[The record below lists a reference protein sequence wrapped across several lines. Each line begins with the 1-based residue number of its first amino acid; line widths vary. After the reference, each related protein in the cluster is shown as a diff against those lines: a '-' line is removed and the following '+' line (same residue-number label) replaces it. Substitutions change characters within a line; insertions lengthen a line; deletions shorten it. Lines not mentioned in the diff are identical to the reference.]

1 MAIDSTTLERCCRGM
16 FKQYDII
23 ITPEGRNILLVEG
36 YFDKILKTSCAIYL
50 PWFMVFQICVR
61 VTNECVTLGIPEYL
75 YEAQMRHREDILE
88 CAG

>member
-1 MAIDSTTLERCCRGM
+1 
-16 FKQYDII
+16 
-23 ITPEGRNILLVEG
+23 
-36 YFDKILKTSCAIYL
+36 
-50 PWFMVFQICVR
+50 MVFQICVR